1 LEKQADIIIA
11 DHARRNA
18 PPGSISWKFIQQSVA
33 KGELEDIE
41 DHRAGPPVGTIRAVG
56 SAQPTKKGKTP
67 FTAEDDRILME
78 WCTKAERKGLPLK
91 GNEIYKQLEAKVRFS
106 AEIYWRNML
115 TYGCR
120 IAGTLS
126 SHGEITGSKTFLID
140 RDLRYLKLAE
150 MKMMRT
156 NLPKTTAQSLDNPCG
171 SNLWPKWLKHT
182 EMLLQQVRQPAE
194 FPKAGT

>member
-1 LEKQADIIIA
+1 
-11 DHARRNA
+11 
-18 PPGSISWKFIQQSVA
+18 VA

-56 SAQPTKKGKTP
+56 SVQPTKKGRTP

-78 WCTKAERKGLPLK
+78 WCAKAERKGLSLK
-91 GNEIYKQLEAKVRFS
+91 GNDLYKQLEAKVRLY
-106 AEIYWRNML
+106 AKLYWRNML

-126 SHGEITGSKTFLID
+126 SHGGITGSKTFLLD
-140 RDLRYLKLAE
+140 RDLRYLKPAG

-156 NLPKTTAQSLDNPCG
+156 NLPKTTVQSLDNPYD
-171 SNLWPKWLKHT
+171 NN
-182 EMLLQQVRQPAE
+182 M
-194 FPKAGT
+194 